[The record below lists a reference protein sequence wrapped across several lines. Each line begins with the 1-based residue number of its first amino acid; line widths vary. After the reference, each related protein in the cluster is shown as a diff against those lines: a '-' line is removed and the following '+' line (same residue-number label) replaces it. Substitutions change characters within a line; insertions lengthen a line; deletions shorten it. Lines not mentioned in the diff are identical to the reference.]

1 VREQRVVKPIL
12 GRGHNPFTQKIQE
25 LTKETMMRNE
35 TIKIVEDGVIF
46 DELSIEEVEEVV
58 APAVVVTA

>member
-1 VREQRVVKPIL
+1 
-12 GRGHNPFTQKIQE
+12 
-25 LTKETMMRNE
+25 MMRNE